1 MGVSSQRAMSLSFS
15 PSRLDRAAEGNEIV
29 PANEAAEPENKIRV
43 QQLSNKLTTLQ
54 DELEQEKQARNDAVE
69 LKVLDDKLLRA
80 QVSEEDKLRPLHEQ
94 ITSLQQELAAERLSR
109 EVMDERKT
117 KEIKAVESS
126 ISLDLTVEKRA
137 RK

>member
-69 LKVLDDKLLRA
+69 LKLKVLDDKLLRA
-80 QVSEEDKLRPLHEQ
+80 HFLFFSRNDCF
-94 ITSLQQELAAERLSR
+94 RLSF
-109 EVMDERKT
+109 DT
-117 KEIKAVESS
+117 SWF
-126 ISLDLTVEKRA
+126 
-137 RK
+137 

>member
-54 DELEQEKQARNDAVE
+54 DELE

-109 EVMDERKT
+109 EVMDETCFALR
-117 KEIKAVESS
+117 
-126 ISLDLTVEKRA
+126 LDLAREKKLRE
-137 RK
+137 